1 MIFDFV
7 CTYHMISDKDKD
19 DDDSNRDDSNG
30 DDSNRDDSDLLYKI
44 QLLQAFDLKDFD
56 ENKIVEEQ
64 NIIFEKWNQHK
75 QIVNL
80 IILLKEKYKLY
91 SNDDIIIFQ
100 LLFSYDYFYIFLG
113 CLRELYYN
121 NVISDNNYN
130 TLIKKIKK

>member
-7 CTYHMISDKDKD
+7 CTYHMISNKDDKDKD
-19 DDDSNRDDSNG
+19 EDDSNKDDSNG

-56 ENKIVEEQ
+56 ENKIIEQQ

-75 QIVNL
+75 QIINL

-100 LLFSYDYFYIFLG
+100 LLF
-113 CLRELYYN
+113 CLC
-121 NVISDNNYN
+121 S
-130 TLIKKIKK
+130 KQ

>member
-7 CTYHMISDKDKD
+7 CTYHMICDKDKD
-19 DDDSNRDDSNG
+19 EADSDEDDY
-30 DDSNRDDSDLLYKI
+30 NRDDSDLLYKI

-56 ENKIVEEQ
+56 ENKIIEQQ

-130 TLIKKIKK
+130 ILINKINK

>member
-19 DDDSNRDDSNG
+19 DSDKDKDDSDK
-30 DDSNRDDSDLLYKI
+30 DDSDLLYKI

-56 ENKIVEEQ
+56 ENKIIEQQ

-130 TLIKKIKK
+130 ILINKINK